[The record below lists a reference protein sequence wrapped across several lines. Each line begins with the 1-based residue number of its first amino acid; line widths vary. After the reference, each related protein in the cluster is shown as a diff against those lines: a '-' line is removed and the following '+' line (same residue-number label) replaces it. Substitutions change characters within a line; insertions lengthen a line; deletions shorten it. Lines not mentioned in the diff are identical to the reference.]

1 MKGHGVDIQLG
12 GYPFKDP
19 QGFTW
24 RTQFTLGFNKTEITK
39 LDVTRNIWNLV
50 SAEGGAKLGKPH
62 RGLYSI
68 DFDKLNARGGYPM
81 FIGTDGTPG
90 ACIFGCR
97 TMKLI
102 S

>member
-68 DFDKLNARGGYPM
+68 DFDKLNARGGTRCLSVLT
-81 FIGTDGTPG
+81 GHQVRR
-90 ACIFGCR
+90 IFGCR